1 MAGELPVKRT
11 ADACV
16 RLKLRQSKRRSVTRL
31 RIGSFRMAERGQ
43 DVVYSLKLHT
53 RPRLGKFDV
62 APKSTATIMR
72 KHDDG
77 ANISHAGK
85 TIRGP

>member
-11 ADACV
+11 ADACG
-16 RLKLRQSKRRSVTRL
+16 RLKLRQSKHRAVTRL

-43 DVVYSLKLHT
+43 DVVHSLKSYT

-62 APKSTATIMR
+62 APKPTATIIR
-72 KHDDG
+72 KRDGG
-77 ANISHAGK
+77 ANISHVGK
-85 TIRGP
+85 TMRGP